1 MANSSVRATLL
12 GFTVPDTML
21 DKILSQVG
29 YLPIQTHKFAWS
41 LARALREG
49 GAEVQLLSVM
59 PSSNFPALRKLF
71 FFGETFREEGFAG
84 KTLGFINLVGLKHIT
99 RGLACLLSGWKT
111 IAGHASG
118 VVLVHGVHSP
128 FLWFSIF
135 LRRQNRKAVIVVT
148 DPPGVYFPG
157 DSSFVKFLKRLDR
170 RVVKLALSK
179 VDGVVVLTQ
188 ALADD
193 FSPKCK
199 SLVLPGF
206 MDRNLELLDVP
217 YRESSGVFNI
227 AYAGGLFDEYGVGNL
242 IDAVRGIEDLPV
254 RLTLYGKGDL
264 EARIKEY
271 ASMDSRIVFGGTVT
285 PKQLIP
291 LLQSADLLVN
301 PRPSNQDFVRHSFPS
316 KLIEYMA
323 LGVPVLTTRLPG
335 IPSDYLEKMYLVED
349 ESAGGIRDE
358 ILQIAGLPFEARHKT
373 ATEARSFVVGAA
385 SEKAQGARIVK
396 FLESF

>member
-1 MANSSVRATLL
+1 MAGSSVRATLL
-12 GFTVPDTML
+12 GFTVPDSML

-41 LARALREG
+41 LARALRAG
-49 GAEVQLLSVM
+49 GAEVQLLSAM

-71 FFGETFREEGFAG
+71 FFGERFNEEGFVG

-99 RGLACLLSGWKT
+99 RALACILSGWKA
-111 IAGHASG
+111 ISGHESG
-118 VVLVHGVHSP
+118 VILVHGVHSP

-135 LRRQNRKAVIVVT
+135 LRRRNRKAVIVVT

-157 DSSFVKFLKRLDR
+157 DGSFVKFLKRLDR
-170 RVVKLALSK
+170 RVVKLALSR

-193 FSPKCK
+193 FSPKCR

-206 MDRNLELLDVP
+206 MDRNLEQIDAP
-217 YRESSGVFNI
+217 SGGGSDVFNI

-242 IDAVRGIEDLPV
+242 IDAVREIECIPV
-254 RLTLYGKGDL
+254 RLTLFGKGDL
-264 EARIKEY
+264 ESRIKEC
-271 ASMDSRIVFGGTVT
+271 AATDSRIVYGGVVT

-323 LGVPVLTTRLPG
+323 LGVPVLTTKLPG
-335 IPSDYLEKMYLVED
+335 IPPDYLEKMYLVQD
-349 ESAGGIRDE
+349 ESAAGIRDE
-358 ILQIAGLPFEARHKT
+358 ILKIAGSPFDARQD
-373 ATEARSFVVGAA
+373 AARDARSFIVNVA